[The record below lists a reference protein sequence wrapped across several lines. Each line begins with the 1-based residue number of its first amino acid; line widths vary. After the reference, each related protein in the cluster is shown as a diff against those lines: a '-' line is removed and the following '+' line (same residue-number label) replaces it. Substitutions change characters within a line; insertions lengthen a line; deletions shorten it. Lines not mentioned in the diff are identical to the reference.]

1 MSTALDYRPEDPAF
15 IAEFA
20 GPLPA
25 LVIMDMLGVP
35 REELANVKRLSDE
48 MALFIGSSRMAQEK
62 YDSAQAA
69 TRAMA
74 QFFRGMKAMPVCV
87 RH

>member
-1 MSTALDYRPEDPAF
+1 MAARFDWRSAATFDF

-35 REELANVKRLSDE
+35 REELARLKRLSDE
-48 MALFIGSSRMAQEK
+48 MALFIGSARDAPEK
-62 YDSAQAA
+62 YDRAAQATARWRTFSA
-69 TRAMA
+69 T
-74 QFFRGMKAMPVCV
+74 
-87 RH
+87 